1 MRSGPSPVCSPSPE
15 GHNRPG
21 GCPAYDFRAMKAW
34 HSGDSNAV
42 TRVFPRLQRETGSD
56 CSVNVVVTV
65 AERQQS
71 LNRTKGMV
79 YGHGI
84 FNLQPKARDLI
95 PRLSVTPTGYGESFP
110 HHILA
115 QIGRLKESLG
125 AMLIAVENSP
135 KSNG

>member
-1 MRSGPSPVCSPSPE
+1 LRSGPSPDCSPSPE
-15 GHNRPG
+15 GHNQPG

-34 HSGDSNAV
+34 HSGDSDTV
-42 TRVFPRLQRETGSD
+42 TRVFPLLQRKTGGD

-65 AERQQS
+65 PERQQN

-95 PRLSVTPTGYGESFP
+95 PQLSDTPTGYGEPFP
-110 HHILA
+110 PHILA
-115 QIGRLKESLG
+115 HIGRLKEILG
-125 AMLIAVENSP
+125 AMLIAV
-135 KSNG
+135 